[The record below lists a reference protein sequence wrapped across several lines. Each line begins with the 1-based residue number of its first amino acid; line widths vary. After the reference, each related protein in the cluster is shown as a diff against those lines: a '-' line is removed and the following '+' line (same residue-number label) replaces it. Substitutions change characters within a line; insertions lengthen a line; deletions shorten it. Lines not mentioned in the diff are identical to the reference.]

1 MLATHCIKYAR
12 IRAFSDLYSPIW
24 RQNLRLCPYTGEYR
38 SLKTRILAYIMQ
50 WLPRLGWIF
59 LRNLDITYSSVWI
72 VQAIKEQDEIRVI
85 TSSFSDKERAA
96 VLGQS
101 AEISES
107 EIYFPLIRIIKS
119 KKKKLALTLF
129 YCLGQET

>member
-1 MLATHCIKYAR
+1 MREYGLSLTCI
-12 IRAFSDLYSPIW
+12 L
-24 RQNLRLCPYTGEYR
+24 PYDDKIYDFV
-38 SLKTRILAYIMQ
+38 L
-50 WLPRLGWIF
+50 
-59 LRNLDITYSSVWI
+59 
-72 VQAIKEQDEIRVI
+72 